1 MVTPGIYDL
10 TNYATLTN
18 YPLRMVVQDMLW
30 GASSFGISA
39 FIYTRLL
46 APKPA
51 APAAA
56 VYPTGMEVSP
66 GKLSMQ

>member
-1 MVTPGIYDL
+1 
-10 TNYATLTN
+10 
-18 YPLRMVVQDMLW
+18 MVVQDMLW

-51 APAAA
+51 VPAA

-66 GKLSMQ
+66 GKLGM

>member
-1 MVTPGIYDL
+1 M
-10 TNYATLTN
+10 
-18 YPLRMVVQDMLW
+18 QDMLW

-51 APAAA
+51 AA

-66 GKLSMQ
+66 GKLGM